1 MNPIWRLVRKLFG
14 KPKGRHALGVPP
26 PAPDEALPFIDSA
39 DFNEPAPEPISMPAP
54 EPEPTPVVVPA
65 PDPVVLSAPVAVP
78 APIAVPVAVPAQA
91 PVAAPTPASPLV
103 APLADLGPVRL
114 IFSDGTIAPLPAGSP
129 EERRARYL
137 AQRVLEATGRH

>member
-39 DFNEPAPEPISMPAP
+39 NFNEPAPEPISMTA
-54 EPEPTPVVVPA
+54 PEPTPVVVPA

-78 APIAVPVAVPAQA
+78 APIAAPVAVRKS
-91 PVAAPTPASPLV
+91 VV
-103 APLADLGPVRL
+103 
-114 IFSDGTIAPLPAGSP
+114 
-129 EERRARYL
+129 
-137 AQRVLEATGRH
+137 

>member
-39 DFNEPAPEPISMPAP
+39 NFNEPAPEPISMPAP

-78 APIAVPVAVPAQA
+78 AQA
-91 PVAAPTPASPLV
+91 LVAAPTPASPLV